1 MHLLKLALCTLIL
14 TLCGSTVD
22 ASPGGGETDTLLAG
36 KVNQTDIKGFRQ
48 GYWKITG
55 AMVHDNSFK
64 KGQVV
69 EEGPYM
75 DNKRNGVWKKY
86 YPTGTLRSEITFV
99 NNHPRGTYTIYF
111 PNGKMEETGD
121 WQGNRNV
128 GPYVRFHANG
138 KPSQEFTFNEYGKRD
153 GLQRYYHENGQLH
166 MSVEIDNGVA
176 HGVMK
181 VYYSNGE
188 LRSEKRLVNGKV
200 EEGSQK
206 EYEPTKRVTNKT
218 VEPELPI
225 EETKPQY
232 EDRPNLVEFKD
243 TGFNTLYNRS
253 QQITQVGEFKNGRLW
268 NGKWHRYDAD
278 GILRKVEVYREGR
291 FAGYGVIDNSTK

>member
-1 MHLLKLALCTLIL
+1 MLGMAFAQ
-14 TLCGSTVD
+14 
-22 ASPGGGETDTLLAG
+22 ASSGGDTDTLLAG
-36 KVNQTDIKGFRQ
+36 KMNQSDTRGLRQ

-55 AMVHDNSFK
+55 AMVHDNAFK

-69 EEGPYM
+69 EEGPYL

-128 GPYVRFHANG
+128 GPYFRFHPNG
-138 KPSQEFTFNEYGKRD
+138 KPAQEFTFNGYGKRD
-153 GLQRYYHENGQLH
+153 GVQRYYHDNGQLH
-166 MSVEIDNGVA
+166 MSVEIENGVA
-176 HGVMK
+176 HGQMK
-181 VYYSNGE
+181 VYYPNGE
-188 LRSEKRLVNGKV
+188 LKSEKRLVNGKV
-200 EEGSQK
+200 EEGSERVYEASKRISQK
-206 EYEPTKRVTNKT
+206 ATEPK
-218 VEPELPI
+218 LPV
-225 EETKPQY
+225 EETKPEY
-232 EDRPNLVEFKD
+232 EDRPNLVEFKES
-243 TGFNTLYNRS
+243 GFNTLYNRS
-253 QQITQVGEFKNGRLW
+253 QQITQVGEFKSGRLW

-291 FAGYGVIDNSTK
+291 FVGYGVIDNSTK